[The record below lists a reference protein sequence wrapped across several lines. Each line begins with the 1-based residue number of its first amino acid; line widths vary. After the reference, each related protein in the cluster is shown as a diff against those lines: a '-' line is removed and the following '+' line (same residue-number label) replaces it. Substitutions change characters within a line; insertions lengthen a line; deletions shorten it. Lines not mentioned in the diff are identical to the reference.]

1 MMTQRTLLWNGAEGW
16 DTQVLAPVSD
26 SELEKMGSPALWETE
41 NQKSEWVEGIATK
54 WNERQEGQCLK
65 IWAAGG
71 KGRQKV
77 SINAGPTWMKK
88 AHRTLRGTR
97 QSHWLQRKERL
108 WDFHSLWRTSGQHTV
123 TTPKELFKNSNWV
136 LCTKLSAE
144 QYLYKTVTEQLK
156 HLHICLTGCYTVEK
170 VLTKALK

>member
-1 MMTQRTLLWNGAEGW
+1 MMTRRTLLWNGAEGW

-65 IWAAGG
+65 IWAAGE

-77 SINAGPTWMKK
+77 SIHAGPTWMKK
-88 AHRTLRGTR
+88 DFEGNQAVTLTTEKGETEISIPYGGPLVSLLWPR
-97 QSHWLQRKERL
+97 QKNYLKIAIEFFVPSSVQSNICIKRWL
-108 WDFHSLWRTSGQHTV
+108 
-123 TTPKELFKNSNWV
+123 NS
-136 LCTKLSAE
+136 
-144 QYLYKTVTEQLK
+144 
-156 HLHICLTGCYTVEK
+156 
-170 VLTKALK
+170 